1 MAITNDFMEA
11 VRSGKLLRVRI
22 MLKDALLVDPTAE
35 QFDKM
40 EAYAAARLSGLYVGH
55 DGELLVDDT
64 ASWHEEY
71 LNKQMVAVVNNF
83 SKERIALLKRMVSY
97 IYRDKVEKNRID
109 AYAGNDGAQRKS
121 APDRKRIGT
130 GIAAVGAALLV
141 GGVCLSNTIV
151 AVGGAAGAAVGIAMI
166 LTDRK
171 G

>member
-22 MLKDALLVDPTAE
+22 MLKDALLIDPTAG
-35 QFDKM
+35 QFDEM
-40 EAYAAARLSGLYVGH
+40 EAYAAARLSGLYVEH
-55 DGELLVDDT
+55 DGELLAEDI

-71 LNKQMVAVVNNF
+71 LNEQMVAVVNNF
-83 SKERIALLKRMVSY
+83 SEERIALLKRMVRY
-97 IYRDKVEKNRID
+97 IYRDKVEKKRAAAD
-109 AYAGNDGAQRKS
+109 AGNAGAQGRS
-121 APDRKRIGT
+121 ASNQKRIGT
-130 GIAAVGAALLV
+130 GIAAVGAVLLV
-141 GGVCLSNTIV
+141 GGVCVSNTIV